1 KHLEFMGAKNIERK
15 IFLNILKEKCD
26 QESGFT
32 NFSTLINQI

>member
-1 KHLEFMGAKNIERK
+1 
-15 IFLNILKEKCD
+15 FLNILKEKCD

>member
-1 KHLEFMGAKNIERK
+1 